1 MNIYDLVDARA
12 SGTEVK
18 LFPSKAALRRY
29 SIDEDKI
36 FPRKVAKEDG
46 FLHGVLIH
54 MSRR

>member
-18 LFPSKAALRRY
+18 LFPSKAALRKY
-29 SIDEDKI
+29 SIDENKI
-36 FPRKVAKEDG
+36 FPRKAAKKDG

-54 MSRR
+54 MF